1 MSSPVK
7 NFEQMITD
15 IHNIISEARTATN
28 KAIAEHDLES
38 LMTYYSDDIIIIR
51 GDGNMMHNK
60 DAAENTWRKI
70 FTEEPTVSFLRNPHE
85 IIISSNNLLA
95 WEKGTWT
102 GINTYS
108 SGGNYAAMWCYNNN
122 LWKIKAE
129 LFVAL

>member
-1 MSSPVK
+1 MRD
-7 NFEQMITD
+7 MIS
-15 IHNIISEARTATN
+15 NARSATN

-38 LMTYYSDDIIIIR
+38 LIAYYTDDIIIIR
-51 GDGNMMHNK
+51 GDGNVMQTK
-60 DAAENTWRKI
+60 DAAENTWRKM
-70 FTEEPTVSFLRNPHE
+70 FTEQPTVSFIRNPDE

-95 WEKGTWT
+95 WEKGNWI

>member
-1 MSSPVK
+1 
-7 NFEQMITD
+7 MIID
-15 IHNIISEARTATN
+15 MRDMISNARSATN

-38 LMTYYSDDIIIIR
+38 LIAYYTDDIIIIR
-51 GDGNMMHNK
+51 GDGNVMQTK
-60 DAAENTWRKI
+60 DAAENTWRKM
-70 FTEEPTVSFLRNPHE
+70 FTEQPTVSFIRNPDE

-95 WEKGTWT
+95 WEKGNWI